1 MILPFMKKTLPC
13 LLALISA
20 AALAQGDPEKALT
33 LVTRDSQPPGEAR
46 VALIMGVADVGNA
59 RFPVLPGIKQDMT
72 RMKTALQAAN
82 FEIIELNE
90 PTLAQAH
97 QALDSFG
104 DKLRAT
110 KGVGLFYFTGHGGE
124 YEGVNYLFP
133 KGALISRNVDVTEQ
147 AISTK
152 RVLNRMEDQGTR
164 VNIVFLDC
172 CRSEITKSGSDSG
185 LASMS
190 ARGTFIGFATASEK
204 VAAASRD
211 GSPYTTFLCKHLA
224 TPGLSIGDMHTMV
237 TADVQDH
244 TREQTGAEQTPFSY
258 SGLRSTFYFIPGSG
272 PAVPPAS
279 APASAPMRPGI
290 VSPAGVE
297 TTTMQLAPG
306 VDMVF
311 VKCAAGSYYIGSPK
325 TEWGRGEDEAGGS
338 VRFGEE
344 FWIARTECTQ
354 AQWQA
359 IMKTNPAEFQGP
371 EMPVNNVSYME
382 AMEFCEAMNQK
393 VKPTKGRFTL
403 PTEAQWEYACRA
415 DEQAAFSFGKAAGDL
430 HLYAN
435 YADRSYT
442 DFDHGDKEHSDGVGN
457 TTAPVA
463 TYRPNAW
470 GLHDMHGNLFEWCLD
485 VYNPFP
491 PKGTNPLAMPRV
503 GPQRVMRGGA
513 WLSKTEDCRS
523 ANRSAG
529 PTNLRRNSVGFRV
542 AFVKA

>member
-1 MILPFMKKTLPC
+1 MKTSLTS
-13 LLALISA
+13 LLVLVSA
-20 AALAQGDPEKALT
+20 AALAQDEPEKNLT
-33 LVTRDSQPPGEAR
+33 LVTRDNQPPGEAR
-46 VALIMGVADVGNA
+46 VALIMGVADVGSKN
-59 RFPVLPGIKQDMT
+59 FPKLPGITQDMD
-72 RMKTALQAAN
+72 RMKAALKAAQ
-82 FEIIELNE
+82 FDVMELRE
-90 PTLAQAH
+90 PTKNEAYA
-97 QALDSFG
+97 AIDTFG
-104 DKLRAT
+104 DKLRTT

-133 KGALISRNVDVTEQ
+133 KGALITQRVDVTEQ
-147 AISTK
+147 GISTK

-164 VNIVFLDC
+164 VNIIFLDC
-172 CRSEITKSGSDSG
+172 CRSDMTKSATDTG

-204 VAAASRD
+204 TASASIN

-224 TPGLSIGDMHTMV
+224 TPGLSIGDMHTLV

-244 TREQTGAEQTPFSY
+244 TRSTDGAEQTPFSY
-258 SGLRSTFYFIPGSG
+258 SGLRSSFYFVPGTA
-272 PAVPPAS
+272 PAMPPAA
-279 APASAPMRPGI
+279 APGTIPLPPGM
-290 VSPAGVE
+290 VTPAGVE
-297 TTTMQLAPG
+297 TTAMQLAPG

-338 VRFGEE
+338 VRFDNE

-371 EMPVNNVSYME
+371 EMPMNNVSYME
-382 AMEFCEAMNQK
+382 ALEFCEAMNRK

-415 DEQAAFSFGKAAGDL
+415 DEQAAFSFGKTAGDL

-457 TTAPVA
+457 TTAAVA
-463 TYRPNAW
+463 IYRPNAW
-470 GLHDMHGNLFEWCLD
+470 GLYDMHGNVFEWCLD

-491 PKGTNPLAMPRV
+491 PKGTNPLAIPRV

-513 WLSKTEDCRS
+513 WLSKAEDCRS

-542 AFVKA
+542 AFVKS